1 MIDKRLKYKAGQR
14 VGFEPGGMAGEHGMG
29 AGVGAD
35 GTTGGSDGDSNR
47 ENRRTSQYTTGPKT
61 RTKTVDTSRL
71 NPVTGKK
78 IPSYTI
84 QTPFSPK
91 SKTGFG
97 PKGKDTFHEAQI
109 KNMRRG
115 LKEVNPGF
123 FDSGLGKFIKTIG
136 KAALFA
142 YAPPIVGK
150 INTGLQ
156 VAKVAKNF
164 LDTTGLTEKIGLQDV
179 NVKNAFSNIGKTS
192 TKTGPKDPP
201 REGGDGDNQ
210 QNALMAEYLLL
221 LQKMEQGIL
230 QKEEQER
237 FNSLKSRLG
246 KAQGGIMN
254 VNMNKGQLGVM
265 NG

>member
-1 MIDKRLKYKAGQR
+1 VIDKRLKYKAGQR

-123 FDSGLGKFIKTIG
+123 FDSGLGKIIKTISLG
-136 KAALFA
+136 FVAPQLLAGTKLGPVISGYNKAKQVAALADKFDFEN
-142 YAPPIVGK
+142 PIG
-150 INTGLQ
+150 NL
-156 VAKVAKNF
+156 
-164 LDTTGLTEKIGLQDV
+164 
-179 NVKNAFSNIGKTS
+179 FSGNKTS
-192 TKTGPKDPP
+192 TNKSISKTGTGEKKFGGGD
-201 REGGDGDNQ
+201 RGGDGEGIASLKNQ
-210 QNALMAEYLLL
+210 ASNYDEYILL
-221 LQKMEQGIL
+221 LQKLQSGNISDSEQNRYNVLKNMLGI
-230 QKEEQER
+230 
-237 FNSLKSRLG
+237 
-246 KAQGGIMN
+246 
-254 VNMNKGQLGVM
+254 
-265 NG
+265 